1 MSSHH
6 IIREKQE
13 PALLVLGLDHFDD
26 EQLGQLLE
34 WSPTLIA
41 PPLIAEQLNSL
52 GIKIDWI
59 IADVDGIY
67 LQSDIKHLPAGD
79 DSIIAAALKHLI
91 AAGYPAV
98 NVVTDEFELDDY
110 LTVANQLNLVIFYKQ
125 EKIFGVTSGF
135 NKWKPAGEHIRL
147 LRSAENLVTTGLEQ
161 TDDLT
166 YVTTTDGF
174 FTLYFDTPLLFIA
187 ERL

>member
-6 IIREKQE
+6 IVREKQE
-13 PALLVLGLDHFDD
+13 PALLVLGLDNFDD

-41 PPLIAEQLNSL
+41 TPIVAEQLNSL

-59 IADVDGIY
+59 ITNDAGSD
-67 LQSDIKHLPAGD
+67 LQSDINHLPMGNNNV
-79 DSIIAAALKHLI
+79 IASALKHLT
-91 AAGYPAV
+91 AHGYPAV
-98 NVVTDEFELDDY
+98 NVVTDEFDLADY
-110 LTVANQLNLVIFYKQ
+110 MHFANKLNLVIFYQQ

-135 NKWKPAGEHIRL
+135 SKWKPGGEEIRL
-147 LRSAENLVTTGLEQ
+147 LSLTQKLKTTGLEQ
-161 TDDLT
+161 TGELN

-174 FTLYFDTPLLFIA
+174 FTLTFDTPLLFIA